1 MRRNR
6 LRWFGHAN
14 RMNKEDNEPSS
25 VRKIMFS
32 YYPNVKRPRNSGI
45 KKRWEDKIEDDLNKC
60 QIYNWR
66 RDILVRDKWRELIN
80 KSVQVK
86 PVHSNI
92 KNIVQE
98 YKNIAAKRRM
108 GGPQIKVT
116 EALQRNQNNTYTC
129 PKCAKTFKSQ
139 EITNHIRTCAKDWC
153 IQNKT
158 RM

>member
-66 RDILVRDKWRELIN
+66 RDTLVRDKWRELIN

-92 KNIVQE
+92 KNNRARVQE
-98 YKNIAAKRRM
+98 YSCKKRN
-108 GGPQIKVT
+108 GWT
-116 EALQRNQNNTYTC
+116 SNQGYRSTST
-129 PKCAKTFKSQ
+129 
-139 EITNHIRTCAKDWC
+139 
-153 IQNKT
+153 
-158 RM
+158 